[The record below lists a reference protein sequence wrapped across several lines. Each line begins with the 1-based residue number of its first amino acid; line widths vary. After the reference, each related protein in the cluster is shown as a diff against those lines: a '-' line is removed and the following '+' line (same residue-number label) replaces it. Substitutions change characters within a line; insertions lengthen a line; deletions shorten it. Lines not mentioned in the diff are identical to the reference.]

1 MLLLPGDLAAASL
14 ALLILRAKYRCWTRL
29 SEFPGVTV
37 LGGLSGGVP
46 VLLPCEVGVLVAGP
60 SWGGEALSVRLAP
73 PAGLSKI
80 AESMVVSLL
89 LLVVRLSLVVVVVE
103 NVELRGE
110 RGVLFA
116 SFGANSSKRSGED
129 HGPVSVRWTGLLP
142 LKK

>member
-37 LGGLSGGVP
+37 LGGLTGGVP
-46 VLLPCEVGVLVAGP
+46 VWLPCEVGVLVAGP

-103 NVELRGE
+103 NVEFRGE
-110 RGVLFA
+110 RVLFT

-129 HGPVSVRWTGLLP
+129 HGPVSVQWTGLLP